1 MELARN
7 FDGKK
12 FMWDGRTY
20 NNEQE
25 MKKVEQEYRD
35 KGFEVQ
41 VVREKNRYFL
51 FSRRV
56 VTEVVVEGSPI

>member
-12 FMWDGRTY
+12 YMWDGRGY
-20 NNEQE
+20 SNEQE
-25 MKKVEQEYRD
+25 MKETKKTYLD

-41 VVREKNRYFL
+41 VVEEENQYFL
-51 FSRRV
+51 FSRRLV
-56 VTEVVVEGSPI
+56 KEVVVEEQPQ

>member
-20 NNEQE
+20 DDEQE
-25 MKKVEQEYRD
+25 MKKVEQEYRN

-41 VVREKNRYFL
+41 VGREENRCFL

-56 VTEVVVEGSPI
+56 VTEVVVEGTPI